1 MYKDTKRKISV
12 DYIKSEFDNEE
23 SFDLEKYIKNKY
35 DIIPNNEQI
44 IGDCDIDREQ
54 IQKWLVKMIE
64 ISDKKT
70 KCVFGV
76 ERESDN
82 IVSCEVF
89 FKYDDLLF
97 HVICS
102 FLWIGAVL

>member
-44 IGDCDIDREQ
+44 IGDCDIDREL
-54 IQKWLVKMIE
+54 IQKWMDKIIE
-64 ISDKKT
+64 ISDKKQNVYLVWNESLIILYHV
-70 KCVFGV
+70 KCFL
-76 ERESDN
+76 N
-82 IVSCEVF
+82 TMIYCFMLYAVS
-89 FKYDDLLF
+89 Y
-97 HVICS
+97 
-102 FLWIGAVL
+102 G